1 MKTCLAVIGLFVSF
15 GLFGQQQKHHQFKNG
30 KFKIIGDQG
39 QEYIIVRKGNRQ
51 TEYDTKAKTKI
62 ELVVTW
68 IDSCTYTLQMSKD
81 AAKSGQSAFPAEM
94 ILTVVILEIKEN
106 SYIHRTSS
114 NLFETTLEGE
124 VYRIK

>member
-1 MKTCLAVIGLFVSF
+1 MKTCIAVIGLFVSF
-15 GLFGQQQKHHQFKNG
+15 GLFGQQQNCQQFKNG

-51 TEYDTKAKTKI
+51 TEYDTREKTKV

-68 IDSCTYTLQMSKD
+68 IDSCTYTLQLKQDVSKP
-81 AAKSGQSAFPAEM
+81 SQSTFPPEM
-94 ILTVVILEIKEN
+94 VLTVVILETKEN
-106 SYIHRTSS
+106 SYIQRTSS